1 MHSTAEPCLFL
12 GKTMQHLKLVVG
24 FYITALLGIATG
36 VQAETTVIT
45 GGTLIDSAG
54 NGPVADAIVVIK
66 DGRIQ
71 AAGPRASVEV
81 PAGARSI
88 DATGKFII
96 PGLMDA
102 NVHLYLNLDLE
113 TLIKYEGRYDDIIIE
128 GAQLALKTG
137 QTTVFDTWGPY
148 PALKKARER
157 LNSGDATGSRI
168 YFAGNIIGFDGP
180 LSADFREASAAHVSK
195 ALVSRLNADWEQDT
209 GRDLMWMG
217 PEEVREK
224 VDAYAA
230 KDVDFLKYGASG
242 HVDMEFITFSP
253 RVQKEIIA
261 AGHAA
266 GKTVQVHTTSIES
279 LDMAIDAGVDILTHC
294 DITGPVKTIPA
305 ETLAKMVERNIPC
318 SIVPITQRRLDAY
331 IEQDPNQVM
340 ATYQG
345 IGRQNI
351 ANMIEAGVSILLSTD
366 AGVKSPLLMAESK
379 QPKVDMRTELG
390 EGHFNAF
397 TALEELGMAPLEILR
412 SATLNTA
419 RAYRVDNELGS
430 LEAGKI
436 ADVVILDANPLDA
449 AANYRSIHM
458 VIKDGEV
465 VDIDALPLAPLVS
478 NQMPPE
484 PSKD

>member
-1 MHSTAEPCLFL
+1 M
-12 GKTMQHLKLVVG
+12 MQHFKHIVG
-24 FYITALLGIATG
+24 LCLAFTLGLTTSA
-36 VQAETTVIT
+36 QADTTVIT

-54 NGPVADAIVVIK
+54 TGPIADAVMVIR

-71 AAGPRASVEV
+71 AAGPRTAIEL
-81 PAGARSI
+81 PADAREI

-113 TLIKYEGRYDDIIIE
+113 TLIKYEGRYQDIIIE

-148 PALKKARER
+148 PALKKARDM
-157 LNSGDATGSRI
+157 LNSGEAIGSRI

-180 LSADFREASAAHVSK
+180 LSADFREAAAAHVSK
-195 ALVSRLNADWEQDT
+195 AMVSRLNADWEQDT

-217 PEEVREK
+217 PDEVRGK

-242 HVDMEFITFSP
+242 HVAMEFITFSP
-253 RVQKEIIA
+253 RVQKEIVA

-266 GKTVQVHTTSIES
+266 GKTVQVHTTSTES

-294 DITGPVKTIPA
+294 DITGPVKTIPEA
-305 ETLAKMVERNIPC
+305 TLAKMVERGIPC
-318 SIVPITQRRLDAY
+318 SIVPITQHRLDAY

-345 IGRQNI
+345 IGRKNI
-351 ANMIEAGVSILLSTD
+351 ANMIKAGVSILLSTD

-419 RAYRVDNELGS
+419 KAYKLDGDLGS

-458 VIKDGEV
+458 VIKDGVV
-465 VDIDALPLAPLVS
+465 VDTDALPLAPVVS

-484 PSKD
+484 EAKE

>member
-1 MHSTAEPCLFL
+1 MRHF
-12 GKTMQHLKLVVG
+12 KHL
-24 FYITALLGIATG
+24 TALCLAAMLGFGAG
-36 VQAETTVIT
+36 AQAETTVIT
-45 GGTLIDSAG
+45 GGTLIDSADT
-54 NGPVADAIVVIK
+54 GPVEDAVVVIK

-71 AAGPRASVEV
+71 AAGPRASVAI
-81 PAGARSI
+81 PAGATAI
-88 DATGKFII
+88 DASGKFII

-113 TLIKYEGRYDDIIIE
+113 TLIKYEGRYEDIIIE

-148 PALKKARER
+148 PALKKARDM
-157 LNSGDATGSRI
+157 LNAGEAAGARV

-180 LSADFREASAAHVSK
+180 LSADFREAAATHVSK
-195 ALVSRLNADWEQDT
+195 AMVSRLNADWEQDT

-224 VDAYAA
+224 IDTYAA
-230 KDVDFLKYGASG
+230 KDMDFLKYGASG
-242 HVDMEFITFSP
+242 HVAMEFITFSP
-253 RVQKEIIA
+253 RVQKEIVA

-294 DITGPVKTIPA
+294 DITGPVKTIPEA
-305 ETLAKMVERNIPC
+305 TLAKMVERSIPC

-345 IGRQNI
+345 IGRKNI
-351 ANMIEAGVSILLSTD
+351 ANMIKAGVSILLSTD
-366 AGVKSPLLMAESK
+366 AGVKSPLMMAESK

-419 RAYRVDNELGS
+419 KAYKLDSDLGS
-430 LEAGKI
+430 LEPGKI
-436 ADVVILDANPLDA
+436 ADIVILDKNPLDA
-449 AANYRSIHM
+449 AANYRTINM
-458 VIKDGEV
+458 VIKDGQV

-478 NQMPPE
+478 NQKAPDAKP
-484 PSKD
+484 